1 MTEAMTFK
9 FKFLDSDGQEDSF
22 LAKKGALSPEG
33 LVLGDESLPIEAL
46 GKASLHS
53 KKYILLALN
62 SSDEPVNIGL
72 AITKGCAAD
81 LVRAMN
87 ALSSARLAKH
97 YKEAIKESGEGGV
110 FRFARCPHCRA
121 TVNLSD
127 LPTTDQTA
135 CGYCDRLFSPENK
148 AVPAEADFS
157 LCEHCGYYGRVET
170 RTMFYFYFLIFLWGF
185 QSDALTACSVCAQ
198 KKNGWM
204 VMANLLF
211 ILGLPN
217 ALYQWG
223 RCLRAIEFDRSE
235 FGGLEKANQLAEKG
249 KVDEAVAYY
258 DRLTR
263 NLSLAGGV
271 HYNKGRALLMHQRGE
286 EALAALEQALAQ
298 CSNYFPAL
306 QLLMEAYASC
316 GRHEQLAALKKR
328 YGIDAPAPAE
338 ET

>member
-1 MTEAMTFK
+1 MTEAITFK
-9 FKFLDSDGQEDSF
+9 FKFLNSEGHEDSF

-62 SSDEPVNIGL
+62 SSDEAVSIGL
-72 AITKGCAAD
+72 AVTKGRAAD

-97 YKEAIKESGEGGV
+97 YREAVQESGEGGV
-110 FRFARCPHCRA
+110 FRFARCPYCRA
-121 TVNLSD
+121 TINLSE
-127 LPTTDQTA
+127 LPHSDQTA

-148 AVPAEADFS
+148 AVAAEADFC
-157 LCEHCGYYGRVET
+157 LCEHCGYYGRVQA
-170 RTMFYFYFLIFLWGF
+170 RTMFYFYFLLVIWGF
-185 QSDALTACSVCAQ
+185 QSDELTACSVCAQ

-204 VMANLLF
+204 VLANLLF
-211 ILGLPN
+211 IIGLPN

-223 RCLRAIEFDRSE
+223 RCLRAIEFDRSA

-249 KVDEAVAYY
+249 KVDEAVVYY

-263 NLSLAGGV
+263 HLGLAGGV
-271 HYNKGRALLMHQRGE
+271 HYNKGRALLLHQRAE
-286 EALAALEQALAQ
+286 EAVPALEQALSE
-298 CSNYFPAL
+298 CSNYFPSL
-306 QLLMEAYASC
+306 QLLLDAYEQC
-316 GRHEQLAALKKR
+316 GRHEQLAGLKKR
-328 YGIDAPAPAE
+328 YGLDVAPPAE
-338 ET
+338 QA